1 MKDLIT
7 ITIVGILLWWV
18 MLWPEDGWSDVVF
31 QDNGVWIVTR
41 VFSF

>member
-18 MLWPEDGWSDVVF
+18 MLWPEDGWSEIVFEDNKAIIVVK
-31 QDNGVWIVTR
+31 